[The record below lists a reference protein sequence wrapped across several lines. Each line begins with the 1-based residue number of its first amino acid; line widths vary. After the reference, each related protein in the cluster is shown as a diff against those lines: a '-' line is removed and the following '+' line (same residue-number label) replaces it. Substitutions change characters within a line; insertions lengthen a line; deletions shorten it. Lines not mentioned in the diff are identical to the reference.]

1 MWFRHPKTILVPYV
15 RGELAPDR
23 FATVDSHVRRCS
35 ECRKAS
41 EALADVLS
49 DLAQSF
55 PAAPEVDWDR
65 YRAQLRSKLRKR
77 ISRPERAW
85 YGQPRL
91 LGAAAVCAGAAALVI
106 VLSVRGRFS
115 PSEPA
120 QNLAPWQE
128 AAIGSQLDLI
138 ENFPVVER
146 LDLLEN
152 LGVIQD
158 LDELSSEPGGEHGA

>member
-1 MWFRHPKTILVPYV
+1 MWFRHPKTILVPYL
-15 RGELAPDR
+15 RGELARDR
-23 FATVDSHVRRCS
+23 LATVDSHVRQCS
-35 ECRKAS
+35 ECREAA
-41 EALADVLS
+41 EALAGVLS
-49 DLAQSF
+49 DLAQSI
-55 PAAPEVDWDR
+55 PAAPEVEWDR
-65 YRAQLRSKLRKR
+65 YRAELRSKLRER
-77 ISRPERAW
+77 ISRPARAW

-91 LGAAAVCAGAAALVI
+91 LGAAALCAGIAAMVI
-106 VLSVRGRFS
+106 LLSVRGRFG

-120 QNLAPWQE
+120 QNLAPWQQ

-158 LDELSSEPGGEHGA
+158 LDELSSEPGREHGA